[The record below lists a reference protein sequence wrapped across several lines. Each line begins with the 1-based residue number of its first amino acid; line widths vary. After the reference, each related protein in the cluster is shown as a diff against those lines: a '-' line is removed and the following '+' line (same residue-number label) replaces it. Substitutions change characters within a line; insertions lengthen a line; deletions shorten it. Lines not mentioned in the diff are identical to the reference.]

1 MKKKEGDSVTGAT
14 INTAGY
20 FLMRV
25 TRVGADT
32 TLAQIIRLVD
42 EATSSKAPIAR
53 LADKISGIFVPIVIT
68 IAIAATVTW
77 LLLGYDFEFALSIG
91 IAVLVIS
98 CPCALGLA
106 TPTAIMVGTGRGA
119 VNGILLKS
127 AEAIETAGS
136 INTIVLDKTGTVT
149 TGKPTV
155 TDIVTVNGADVDEV
169 LTCAASLEKLSE
181 HPLGAAIV
189 QEAENRNITPVTIT
203 NFVQIPGQGITGIME
218 GGFCSVGNAQ
228 MLQAQ
233 CVENT
238 LAEEG
243 EKLASDGKTPIYC
256 IRGSRLIG
264 LVGVA
269 DVIKP
274 TSWQAV
280 AELKDMG
287 LEVLLLTGDN
297 AKTAANIC
305 RQAGIERLVADVLP
319 QDKELEIR
327 RLQKQGKK
335 VAMVGDGINDAPAL
349 ARADVGIAIG
359 AGTDIAVESADV
371 VLMKSDLL
379 DVVSTIQLSRAVMR
393 NIKQNLFWA
402 FFYNSMGIPI
412 AAGVFYGIWG
422 ITLSPMIAAAAM
434 SFSSVSVV
442 TNALRLRMFA
452 PKHKFLSK
460 IAPQDRFNGGHFQS
474 PVTVNAIRSSFMK
487 KIITIEGM
495 SCGHCTSAVE
505 KALRTISEVSNASV
519 DLASKQAIVEF
530 QADIPNEQLEKVI
543 TNAGYQVIEIK

>member
-1 MKKKEGDSVTGAT
+1 
-14 INTAGY
+14 
-20 FLMRV
+20 
-25 TRVGADT
+25 
-32 TLAQIIRLVD
+32 
-42 EATSSKAPIAR
+42 
-53 LADKISGIFVPIVIT
+53 
-68 IAIAATVTW
+68 
-77 LLLGYDFEFALSIG
+77 
-91 IAVLVIS
+91 
-98 CPCALGLA
+98 
-106 TPTAIMVGTGRGA
+106 MVGTGRGA

-203 NFVQIPGQGITGIME
+203 NFAQIPGQGITGIME
-218 GGFCSVGNAQ
+218 GG
-228 MLQAQ
+228 
-233 CVENT
+233 
-238 LAEEG
+238 
-243 EKLASDGKTPIYC
+243 
-256 IRGSRLIG
+256 
-264 LVGVA
+264 
-269 DVIKP
+269 
-274 TSWQAV
+274 
-280 AELKDMG
+280 
-287 LEVLLLTGDN
+287 
-297 AKTAANIC
+297 
-305 RQAGIERLVADVLP
+305 LP

-327 RLQKQGKK
+327 RLQEQGKK

-379 DVVSTIQLSRAVMR
+379 DVVSTIQLSKAVMR

-422 ITLSPMIAAAAM
+422 ITLNPMIAAAAM

-442 TNALRLRMFA
+442 TNALRLRLFM
-452 PKHKFLSK
+452 PKHKFLAENTPSK
-460 IAPQDRFNGGHFQS
+460 KFSRGHTQAPFRCNGKGLFL
-474 PVTVNAIRSSFMK
+474 VA
-487 KIITIEGM
+487 
-495 SCGHCTSAVE
+495 
-505 KALRTISEVSNASV
+505 
-519 DLASKQAIVEF
+519 
-530 QADIPNEQLEKVI
+530 
-543 TNAGYQVIEIK
+543 

>member
-1 MKKKEGDSVTGAT
+1 MLDESALTGESLPLEKKEGDSVTGAT

-20 FLMRV
+20 FLIRV

-256 IRGSRLIG
+256 IRPQQTY
-264 LVGVA
+264 VG
-269 DVIKP
+269 
-274 TSWQAV
+274 
-280 AELKDMG
+280 
-287 LEVLLLTGDN
+287 
-297 AKTAANIC
+297 
-305 RQAGIERLVADVLP
+305 
-319 QDKELEIR
+319 R
-327 RLQKQGKK
+327 R
-335 VAMVGDGINDAPAL
+335 
-349 ARADVGIAIG
+349 
-359 AGTDIAVESADV
+359 E
-371 VLMKSDLL
+371 
-379 DVVSTIQLSRAVMR
+379 
-393 NIKQNLFWA
+393 
-402 FFYNSMGIPI
+402 
-412 AAGVFYGIWG
+412 
-422 ITLSPMIAAAAM
+422 
-434 SFSSVSVV
+434 
-442 TNALRLRMFA
+442 
-452 PKHKFLSK
+452 
-460 IAPQDRFNGGHFQS
+460 
-474 PVTVNAIRSSFMK
+474 
-487 KIITIEGM
+487 
-495 SCGHCTSAVE
+495 
-505 KALRTISEVSNASV
+505 
-519 DLASKQAIVEF
+519 
-530 QADIPNEQLEKVI
+530 
-543 TNAGYQVIEIK
+543 